1 MAPGAPNPGDSLR
14 DICPRAIG
22 EHGDTRPHAM
32 QDGGISVPVP
42 LWGRGDSHLRPMRTW
57 GQLPTSH
64 HRDICPC
71 PIVAPGT
78 LSPIPWRTWG
88 QRLLSH
94 HGGLSPCPHMA
105 PGTPNPILHRTRGH
119 STPPPVG
126 CGDNRCDPSM
136 GTAVLVPLRLWGHPT
151 SPRGRM
157 SASVLVP
164 LWGRGVTQR
173 RPMQDMGTTGLV
185 PSWGCL
191 SVSHRGSGDT
201 QPPM

>member
-1 MAPGAPNPGDSLR
+1 MGTRGQPPPSHEDMGTAAHVPSQGHLSLPHCGSGDSQ
-14 DICPRAIG
+14 
-22 EHGDTRPHAM
+22 PHPMEDVGTTA
-32 QDGGISVPVP
+32 PVP
-42 LWGRGDSHLRPMRTW
+42 PR
-57 GQLPTSH
+57 
-64 HRDICPC
+64 
-71 PIVAPGT
+71 
-78 LSPIPWRTWG
+78 
-88 QRLLSH
+88 
-94 HGGLSPCPHMA
+94 GLSPCPHMA

-119 STPPPVG
+119 STPSPVG
-126 CGDNRCDPSM
+126 CGDNRCDRSM

-185 PSWGCL
+185 PSRGRL